1 MNHEN
6 FEKEEKIIDL
16 MKANLVGL
24 KYFAL
29 FAVLF
34 ATPFYLIWK
43 GNFSSILL
51 NIDGVLLGGLLLL
64 LLFLAESSFTN

>member
-1 MNHEN
+1 MNFEN

-34 ATPFYLIWK
+34 AAI
-43 GNFSSILL
+43 
-51 NIDGVLLGGLLLL
+51 
-64 LLFLAESSFTN
+64 